1 MIGILGS
8 GSWATAVAKILLEQP
23 DEKVCWYV
31 REPEIRL
38 SLANHGRNYRYLG
51 EVAFDPSRLVIC
63 REAQEVV
70 EQCDT
75 VYLLIPTA
83 FLHDVLQSVNVDRL
97 RQCNLVSGIK
107 GFIPETDEIVTD
119 YLQHVY
125 QMPAQQLA
133 IISGPTHAEEVARER
148 LTFITAASG
157 NPVLAERTRQ
167 QLRCRYINAST
178 SDDIRGIQ
186 YATALKNIYAV
197 AAGFVLG
204 MGYGDNLMAVMTSS
218 AIVEMRKFLNA
229 IHPNNRMELMTQPDG
244 FKMNPQQLL
253 PYVGDLLVTC
263 YSQFSRNRTFG
274 TMIGR
279 GYSVKSAQLEMSM
292 IAEGYY
298 AVRSLEKIRTLL
310 NLEMPIAQSVYL
322 VLYENAKPDVLL
334 RAWKIYKG

>member
-8 GSWATAVAKILLEQP
+8 GSWATAIVKILLEQQG
-23 DEKVCWYV
+23 EQVCWYV
-31 REPEIRL
+31 REHEIRR

-51 EVAFDPSRLVIC
+51 EVAFDPSRLVLC
-63 REAQEVV
+63 RTAQQVV

-75 VYLLIPTA
+75 VYLVIPTA
-83 FLHDVLQSVNVDRL
+83 FLHGVLQTVDVDRL

-119 YLQHVY
+119 YLQHCY
-125 QMPAQQLA
+125 QIPSQQLA

-148 LTFITAASG
+148 LTFITAAST
-157 NPVLAERTRQ
+157 NPDLADRVRQ
-167 QLRCRYINAST
+167 QIRCRYTNVAVSN
-178 SDDIRGIQ
+178 DVRGIQ

-197 AAGFVLG
+197 AAGIVTG
-204 MGYGDNLMAVMTSS
+204 MGYGDNLLAVMVSN
-218 AIVEMRKFLNA
+218 AIVEMKNFLTTLLPSNQLT
-229 IHPNNRMELMTQPDG
+229 MQT
-244 FKMNPQQLL
+244 PQQVI

-279 GYSVKSAQLEMSM
+279 GYGVKSAQLEMSM

-298 AVRSLEKIRTLL
+298 AVRSLEKIRTSL
-310 NLEMPIAQSVYL
+310 NLEMVVAQSVYQ
-322 VLYENAKPDVLL
+322 VLYQNAKPEVLI